1 MPGGD
6 IGAPLATPRRTL
18 RIRLATPSWIL
29 YDFSDTIFSF
39 SILTF
44 YFPLWVTEDAGGSDA
59 MFTAM
64 LSISSL
70 LVALSAPM
78 FGTISDRMGR
88 RIPPLAV
95 CIVVCVLS
103 TALIGSF
110 GGLSAGLMLF
120 VLANFLYQT
129 GLIFYNSL
137 IINVSSETNRGIVSG
152 IGVGAGYIGLIAA
165 FLVMRPIID
174 RHGGEWAFILTA
186 SLYLLFA
193 LPMLLLVKEAGVSRR
208 VSAALIEDSY
218 TQLYRTFQRARR
230 HANLFRFI
238 FCRLAY
244 MEAVNTVSSV
254 YVLYLINVGDFTREQ
269 AQNMIFVTLFVAT
282 LASFTIGFLVSKT
295 SPKRVLMVGLAGW
308 IFVMLAASFANL
320 LPITA
325 EFSWILGW
333 MPGGIAMFVDEIFVS
348 GQWIF
353 WMIAL
358 VMGLFWAAPQI
369 SDRVLLTRL
378 APEGQVGEF
387 FGLFQVTG
395 RLSSVVGPALWT
407 LTLYLFQ
414 DFGSGRYRIS
424 LLMMSAFLIVGFVV
438 MFWVRERRE
447 PPDMAESDEAAATT

>member
-6 IGAPLATPRRTL
+6 IGAPLAKPRRTL
-18 RIRLATPSWIL
+18 RNRLATPSWIL

-95 CIVVCVLS
+95 CIVACVLS

-208 VSAALIEDSY
+208 VNPALIKDSY

-308 IFVMLAASFANL
+308 
-320 LPITA
+320 TA
-325 EFSWILGW
+325 VLIVGSLVSVQW
-333 MPGGIAMFVDEIFVS
+333 M
-348 GQWIF
+348 F
-353 WMIAL
+353 WVIAL

-447 PPDMAESDEAAATT
+447 PPDVAESDEAAAAT

>member
-18 RIRLATPSWIL
+18 RNRLATPSWIL

-44 YFPLWVTEDAGGSDA
+44 YFPLWVTEDAGGRDA

-64 LSISSL
+64 LSFSSL

-208 VSAALIEDSY
+208 VNAALIEDSY

-308 IFVMLAASFANL
+308 
-320 LPITA
+320 TA
-325 EFSWILGW
+325 VLVVGSLVSVQW
-333 MPGGIAMFVDEIFVS
+333 M
-348 GQWIF
+348 F
-353 WMIAL
+353 WVIAL

-395 RLSSVVGPALWT
+395 RLSSVLGPALWT

-447 PPDMAESDEAAATT
+447 PPYMTESDEAAATT

>member
-1 MPGGD
+1 MTNMPGGD

-18 RIRLATPSWIL
+18 RDRLATPSWIL

-208 VSAALIEDSY
+208 VNAALVKDSY

-308 IFVMLAASFANL
+308 
-320 LPITA
+320 TA
-325 EFSWILGW
+325 VLVVGSLVSVQW
-333 MPGGIAMFVDEIFVS
+333 M
-348 GQWIF
+348 F
-353 WMIAL
+353 WVIAL

-395 RLSSVVGPALWT
+395 RLSSVLGPALWT

-447 PPDMAESDEAAATT
+447 PPDMTESDEAAATT

>member
-6 IGAPLATPRRTL
+6 IGGPLATPLRTL
-18 RIRLATPSWIL
+18 RSRLATPSWIL

-193 LPMLLLVKEAGVSRR
+193 LPMLLLVKEAGVSHR
-208 VSAALIEDSY
+208 VNAALVKDSY

-308 IFVMLAASFANL
+308 
-320 LPITA
+320 TA
-325 EFSWILGW
+325 VLVIGSLVSVQW
-333 MPGGIAMFVDEIFVS
+333 M
-348 GQWIF
+348 F
-353 WMIAL
+353 WVIAL

-424 LLMMSAFLIVGFVV
+424 LLMMSAFLIVGLVV

>member
-18 RIRLATPSWIL
+18 RNRLATPSWIL

-44 YFPLWVTEDAGGSDA
+44 YFPLWVTEDAGGRDA

-64 LSISSL
+64 LSFSSL

-193 LPMLLLVKEAGVSRR
+193 LPLLLLVKEAGVSRR
-208 VSAALIEDSY
+208 VNAALIEDSY

-308 IFVMLAASFANL
+308 
-320 LPITA
+320 TA
-325 EFSWILGW
+325 VLVVGSLVSVQW
-333 MPGGIAMFVDEIFVS
+333 M
-348 GQWIF
+348 F
-353 WMIAL
+353 WVIAL

-395 RLSSVVGPALWT
+395 RLSSVLGPALWT